1 MKEMSLTES
10 WVRLAVCIAVGAVMW
25 FWPQPSSFMMAEPE
39 ADFSLAWQL
48 ASVFIAVIVSFIL
61 RPFPMGVTVILG
73 FIVLILTQTVT
84 IKQALAGYGDSTV
97 WLVVAAFFLAGGVVN
112 TGLGRRVALT
122 LVTRLGQSSLGLAY
136 AVCGAELL
144 LGPIIPSNTVRG
156 GGILAPIV
164 RSLAESLDS
173 RPHQQPEAIGRYLV
187 SVGAHANLITA
198 SMFLTGM
205 AANSLVSKAA
215 ADIVGVEFGWGRWAL
230 GAIVPGLLA
239 LLLLPWLLRWLVRPT
254 LTGTAVAQETAR
266 KELQQLGAWSS
277 AEIVVAVT
285 MAVLL
290 VLWMTKPLHG
300 LHNTLVAWIG
310 IAVLL
315 VTKTQ
320 SWDNV
325 ISNKGAWDTFIWL
338 GGLLAMANLLKEFG
352 FVDWV
357 ASGAGGLVQGLP
369 ALAVVVI
376 LAMIYYYSMY
386 SFSML
391 TAHISAMVAA
401 FLLVADASGAPPIL
415 AVALMAYFSNLCA
428 STTNYST
435 GPVVIYFGMG
445 YVPAPLWF
453 RTGFVV
459 SLFHMLIWLTV
470 GLLWWKFLGWW

>member
-1 MKEMSLTES
+1 MIAMKNESLSNLSLSGDFSVEVLLNS
-10 WVRLAVCIAVGAVMW
+10 
-25 FWPQPSSFMMAEPE
+25 QPSTSTRIVPE
-39 ADFSLAWQL
+39 
-48 ASVFIAVIVSFIL
+48 
-61 RPFPMGVTVILG
+61 
-73 FIVLILTQTVT
+73 IVLHELGLTPSHQ
-84 IKQALAGYGDSTV
+84 S
-97 WLVVAAFFLAGGVVN
+97 GVPGTYYAN
-112 TGLGRRVALT
+112 TGTLRR
-122 LVTRLGQSSLGLAY
+122 
-136 AVCGAELL
+136 
-144 LGPIIPSNTVRG
+144 P
-156 GGILAPIV
+156 
-164 RSLAESLDS
+164 
-173 RPHQQPEAIGRYLV
+173 
-187 SVGAHANLITA
+187 
-198 SMFLTGM
+198 
-205 AANSLVSKAA
+205 
-215 ADIVGVEFGWGRWAL
+215 DIFHKVVDM
-230 GAIVPGLLA
+230 GLLQCIPFA
-239 LLLLPWLLRWLVRPT
+239 
-254 LTGTAVAQETAR
+254 
-266 KELQQLGAWSS
+266 
-277 AEIVVAVT
+277 
-285 MAVLL
+285 
-290 VLWMTKPLHG
+290 
-300 LHNTLVAWIG
+300 G